1 MWSVY
6 GVEKYEVGP
15 PLVLLCV
22 ITLAPLPTVD
32 ALDMPFEGGWFV
44 IKEGRCGPIIGVK
57 FALGGCGR
65 KCCC

>member
-1 MWSVY
+1 
-6 GVEKYEVGP
+6 VGP

-44 IKEGRCGPIIGVK
+44 IKDGRCGPIMGV
-57 FALGGCGR
+57 
-65 KCCC
+65 